1 MTKSS
6 AKTVRRKTRH
16 EPRKAA
22 PKIAGK
28 VRRKIASERAY
39 DTQRRMDAPLEAFR
53 STTVQDTF
61 RGLAERNLTQT
72 REVYEHSK
80 NTLQAILE
88 SWEKTFGAAGQGA
101 VALNRSI
108 IDIADRNINNTFNL
122 AADLAGAKNLT
133 EVLEVQAAYWRK
145 QLTASSEKSGS
156 KAKRT

>member
-1 MTKSS
+1 
-6 AKTVRRKTRH
+6 
-16 EPRKAA
+16 
-22 PKIAGK
+22 
-28 VRRKIASERAY
+28 
-39 DTQRRMDAPLEAFR
+39 MDAPLEAFR

-108 IDIADRNINNTFNL
+108 IDIADRNINNTFDF

-133 EVLEVQAAYWRK
+133 EVLEAQAAYWRK
-145 QLTASSEKSGS
+145 QLSASREKSGS
-156 KAKRT
+156 KAKRN